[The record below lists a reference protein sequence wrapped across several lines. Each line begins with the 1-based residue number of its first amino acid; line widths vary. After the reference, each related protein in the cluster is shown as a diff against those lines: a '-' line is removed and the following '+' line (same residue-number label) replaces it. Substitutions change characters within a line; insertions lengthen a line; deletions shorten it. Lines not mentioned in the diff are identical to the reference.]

1 MAPTTPTA
9 GTAHHGLTAHEVV
22 LLLGTD
28 PHRGLTT
35 AEATSRL
42 DRFGPNLL
50 PRAETAGPLRRFARQ
65 FQHPLIYVLRAA
77 GATTLA
83 LGEVVDSSVIFGVV
97 LINSIVG
104 FIQESKAET
113 ALDALRALVCTEAR
127 VIRDGFQPGAPT
139 ASVNWLL

>member
-9 GTAHHGLTAHEVV
+9 GTAHHGLAAHEVV

-50 PRAETAGPLRRFARQ
+50 PHAEAGVQRF
-65 FQHPLIYVLRAA
+65 F
-77 GATTLA
+77 
-83 LGEVVDSSVIFGVV
+83 
-97 LINSIVG
+97 
-104 FIQESKAET
+104 
-113 ALDALRALVCTEAR
+113 EAR
-127 VIRDGFQPGAPT
+127 TRASTDSARSSSDSLGSLSTTESSPYIRSAMST
-139 ASVNWLL
+139 ACSGLLIFK